1 MRLLVVAVSGIVLAF
16 TLGSQAFAENPD
28 WYNAGFSSQD
38 STYRGEAAANARIMV
53 TLVNTLKI
61 ARKDCPVII
70 PRVRMPLPNQYSEWV
85 TVVDPDATP
94 SYRERNGAYIL
105 SQLDDLDK
113 DGIWDE
119 LFFQVD
125 LKPREKKTVY
135 IYIVR
140 NMIDQSK
147 HYTHAEV
154 GMYGKHL
161 MPWWESEHI
170 GWKLWYADSC
180 DMYGKRDAKLVA
192 NVMDTNHYGHD
203 TPYSVGSDIMWV
215 RKTFGAG
222 GICLFEYP
230 SNPDSLSKPRFS
242 PSQGL
247 GPFYDTRYAY
257 DVVLNGPIRSMIRA
271 HTMQWRTG
279 KGTYE
284 LEQFYTAY
292 RNQNYYT
299 CSVRFIKFMP
309 EEEGVQFGCGIRR
322 MEGETLRYQKGGVAI
337 SGTKDLRSYITPN
350 EGDPDLREDR
360 EPFLGIAL
368 VVKDS
373 YKPKFH
379 HTKSFGE
386 NYSFRMPVTDDLTYE
401 FLGAAG
407 WSEGLIMSSPEEFK
421 EYVLKTALEYN
432 NPPVIENMTVEQSDD

>member
-1 MRLLVVAVSGIVLAF
+1 MKQIISSIALVLLALMITVSI
-16 TLGSQAFAENPD
+16 SAENTD
-28 WYNAGFSSQD
+28 WYSADFTSRD
-38 STYRGEAAANARIMV
+38 ATYRGAATAEVRIRV
-53 TLVNTLKI
+53 TLVNTLNM
-61 ARKDCPVII
+61 ARKNCSVII

-94 SYRERNGAYIL
+94 SERERNGAYLL

-140 NMIDQSK
+140 NMIDLSK
-147 HYTHAEV
+147 HYTHAEI

-180 DMYGKRDAKLVA
+180 DMYGKREAKLVA

-215 RKTFGAG
+215 RKTFGSG
-222 GICLFEYP
+222 GICLFEFP

-242 PSQGL
+242 PYEGQG
-247 GPFYDTRYAY
+247 PNYDTRYAY

-292 RNQNYYT
+292 RNKNYYT
-299 CSVRFIKFMP
+299 CLVRFIKFMP
-309 EEEGVQFGCGIRR
+309 DEAGVQFGCGIRR
-322 MEGETLRYQKGGVAI
+322 MEGETLKYQKGSIAI

-350 EGDPDLREDR
+350 EGDPDLKAGI

-368 VVKDS
+368 VVKDA

-379 HTKSFGE
+379 HTKSMGE
-386 NYSFRMPVTDDLTYE
+386 NYTFMVPVTDDLTYE

-407 WSEGLIMSSPEEFK
+407 WSEGLVVSSAKEFK
-421 EYVLKTALEYN
+421 DYVITVAKEYN
-432 NPPVIENMTVEQSDD
+432 NPVIVESLTVARSK